1 MTTAKTWTYEQ
12 YLAAVL
18 TQSVAA
24 TVAEHDLADGHELGR
39 NDGLD
44 DWLDQS
50 ERTTWDED
58 LAMEGERPEEW
69 RGHHQRALAEIVDAI
84 EAKAQADA
92 DADDDDDEDDEAHD
106 KDEENAEDAAY
117 SLARFVEAQAYAA
130 YLAAATGPKAPAAYD
145 AFIAAQAATEA
156 ARIVRRD
163 AKLRGAL

>member
-12 YLAAVL
+12 YLTAVL
-18 TQSVAA
+18 PQGVAA

-58 LAMEGERPEEW
+58 LAMQGERPEEW
-69 RGHHQRALAEIVDAI
+69 RGHHQRALAELVDAI

-92 DADDDDDEDDEAHD
+92 DADDAAADDAAAAEAV
-106 KDEENAEDAAY
+106 ENAIGKSQDECRVIKIDDSKSVRSALSQKCDDNCDGEDGNFWGENEHG
-117 SLARFVEAQAYAA
+117 SWCVCVRIWVES
-130 YLAAATGPKAPAAYD
+130 
-145 AFIAAQAATEA
+145 
-156 ARIVRRD
+156 
-163 AKLRGAL
+163 